1 MDHSQIESWA
11 FSRADAVALTGVASP
26 QIGNFISKYDLFPGR
41 PKGQGFHISFRLREL
56 MKLMA
61 AQQLVDF
68 GLRPEQAA
76 RALRGIAGPY
86 AAMLHD
92 GRSPLGHCPGT
103 IPFTRNSEGHWVAAD
118 SSDSPVSLHLRAW
131 PIFDVLWPRVRAK
144 ILEESKADP
153 APYPGN
159 VDAGLAAFEERIAAI
174 RVERW
179 ADALPVSA
187 NGEKA

>member
-1 MDHSQIESWA
+1 MEASQIESWA
-11 FSRADAVALTGVASP
+11 FSRSDAVTLTGVANP

-56 MKLMA
+56 MKLVA

-76 RALRGIAGPY
+76 TVLRGIAGPY
-86 AAMLHD
+86 SAMLHN
-92 GRSPLGHCPGT
+92 GWGPAGHCPGAIT
-103 IPFTRNSEGHWVAAD
+103 FTRNSEGRWIAAD
-118 SSDSPVSLHLRAW
+118 SFDSPVSLQIRAW
-131 PIFDVLWPRVRAK
+131 PIFDALWPRVRAK

-153 APYPGN
+153 VPYPGD
-159 VDAGLAAFEERIAAI
+159 VGAGLAAFEERIAAI
-174 RVERW
+174 RAERW
-179 ADALPVSA
+179 ANALPVRA